1 LRTIPFNLLI
11 NAFLISPLFT
21 CKNNSMRL
29 QEQKETTQAAD
40 PGRNVKEKLSNA
52 VDQLHTENYIIQYF
66 FLGSKVLLA
75 EKS

>member
-1 LRTIPFNLLI
+1 
-11 NAFLISPLFT
+11 
-21 CKNNSMRL
+21 MRL

>member
-1 LRTIPFNLLI
+1 
-11 NAFLISPLFT
+11 
-21 CKNNSMRL
+21 MRL

-52 VDQLHTENYIIQYF
+52 VDQLHTRKLYNTIIF
-66 FLGSKVLLA
+66 FWVQKFLLA